1 MRPLDLFARHPFFS
15 ALTGDEA
22 RELLRRAPVKR
33 FQAGELVFRRGD
45 PGDGL
50 YGVLSG
56 NILIVAE
63 SAEGRDLIINRHGV
77 GEIFGE
83 LALLDGKGRSA
94 AAVVHEASE
103 LIHVGRDGLLLFL
116 RQRPDAMIRVIAFV
130 CGRLR
135 RITGLVEDAAFLD
148 VPARLAKQI
157 VTLSEA
163 ADAAPDAPV
172 TLRISQ
178 NDLARMLGVSRE
190 FVGKQLVAWR
200 DAGIV
205 ELGRR
210 RLTIR
215 DAQALKKRILAV

>member
-1 MRPLDLFARHPFFS
+1 MRPLDRFALHPFFG
-15 ALTGDEA
+15 AFTDDEA

-50 YGVLSG
+50 YGVASG
-56 NILIVAE
+56 SILIVAE

-94 AAVVHEASE
+94 AAVAHEASE
-103 LIHVGRDGLLLFL
+103 LIHVGRDRFLLFL

-135 RITGLVEDAAFLD
+135 RITGLVEDVAFLD
-148 VPARLAKQI
+148 APARLAKQI

-163 ADAAPDAPV
+163 NDSAPGVPV
-172 TLRISQ
+172 TLHISQ

-190 FVGKQLVAWR
+190 FVGKQLTVWR

-215 DAQALKKRILAV
+215 DARALQKRILAV

>member
-1 MRPLDLFARHPFFS
+1 MRPQDLFSRHPFFG
-15 ALTGDEA
+15 ALTDGEA
-22 RELLRRAPVKR
+22 CALLERAPAR
-33 FQAGELVFRRGD
+33 HFQAGETVFRRGD

-56 NILIVAE
+56 SILIVVE
-63 SAEGRDLIINRHGV
+63 SAQGRDLIVNKHGP

-94 AAVVHEASE
+94 AAVAHEGSE
-103 LIHVGRDGLLLFL
+103 LIHIGRDKFLTFL
-116 RQRPDAMIRVIAFV
+116 RQRPDSMIRTIAFV

-135 RITGLVEDAAFLD
+135 RITSLVEDTAFLD
-148 VPARLAKQI
+148 ASARLAKQI
-157 VTLSEA
+157 ATLSEA
-163 ADAAPDAPV
+163 NYAAPDAPV
-172 TLRISQ
+172 PLRISQ
-178 NDLARMLGVSRE
+178 NDLARMLGLSRE

-200 DAGIV
+200 AAGIV

-215 DAQALKKRILAV
+215 DVQALRKKFPAV

>member
-1 MRPLDLFARHPFFS
+1 MRPPDLFARHPFFS
-15 ALTGDEA
+15 ALTDENA
-22 RELLRRAPVKR
+22 RELLRRAAVRR
-33 FQAGELVFRRGD
+33 FQAGEFVFRRGD

-56 NILIVAE
+56 SILIVAE

-94 AAVVHEASE
+94 SAVAHEAAE
-103 LIHVGRDGLLLFL
+103 LMHVSRDKLLAFL
-116 RQRPDAMIRVIAFV
+116 KLRPEAMISIVGFV

-135 RITGLVEDAAFLD
+135 RITGVVEDAMFLD
-148 VPARLAKQI
+148 APARLAKLI
-157 VTLSEA
+157 VTLID
-163 ADAAPDAPV
+163 ADESARRSPP

-178 NDLARMLGVSRE
+178 NDLARMLGISRE
-190 FVGKQLVAWR
+190 FVSKQLVAWR

-205 ELGRR
+205 QLGRR
-210 RLTIR
+210 RVTVCN
-215 DAQALKKRILAV
+215 AHALRKIVATV

>member
-1 MRPLDLFARHPFFS
+1 MRPPDLFARHPFFS
-15 ALTGDEA
+15 ALTDDEA

-50 YGVLSG
+50 YGVVSG
-56 NILIVAE
+56 RILIVAE

-94 AAVVHEASE
+94 AAVVQEPSE
-103 LIHVGRDGLLLFL
+103 LIHVGRDRFLLFL

-148 VPARLAKQI
+148 APARLAKQI
-157 VTLSEA
+157 MTLSEA
-163 ADAAPDAPV
+163 NDTEPDAPV
-172 TLRISQ
+172 TLRLSQ